1 MDNEQKIRV
10 GLVDDHKL
18 IRKAIAETISNFE
31 SFTVV
36 LEADHGK
43 DLQKKIHLLDEA
55 ELPKIILMD
64 IDMKEMDGFETTKWL
79 KGLLPETPKTIYKY
93 KKAYKNIKIAALS
106 AGAKEFSIIQMLK
119 CGATGYLFKDSEA
132 HELLDALNDMNTRGY
147 YYSQDANKI
156 ILNNLN
162 TEKFHPNEQEI
173 TFLKWICT
181 ELTYK
186 EIADKMC
193 LSKRRIDGIREALFD
208 KLNVKNRVGL
218 VIYAIERGIYIVE
231 K

>member
-1 MDNEQKIRV
+1 MEHKKDIRI

-18 IRKAIAETISNFE
+18 IRKAIADTINTFKG
-31 SFTVV
+31 FTVV

-43 DLQKKIHLLDEA
+43 DLQKKIHLLVEE
-55 ELPKIILMD
+55 ELPEIILMD

-79 KGLLPETPKTIYKY
+79 KGVLPEKPKTLYKHKEAY
-93 KKAYKNIKIAALS
+93 KKIKIAALS

-119 CGATGYLFKDSEA
+119 CGATGYLFKDSEP
-132 HELLDALNDMNTRGY
+132 HELLDALNDMNSKGY

-156 ILNNLN
+156 ILSNLN
-162 TEKFHPNEQEI
+162 ITKFHPNEQQIE
-173 TFLKWICT
+173 FLRWTCT

-193 LSKRRIDGIREALFD
+193 LSKRRIDGIRELLFD

-218 VIYAIERGIYIVE
+218 VIYAIERGICSVE